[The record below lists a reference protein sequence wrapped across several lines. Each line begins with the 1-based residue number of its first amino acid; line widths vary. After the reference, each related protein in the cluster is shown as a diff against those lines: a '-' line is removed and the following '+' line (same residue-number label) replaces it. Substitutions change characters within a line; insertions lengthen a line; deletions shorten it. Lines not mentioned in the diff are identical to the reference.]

1 MKNIH
6 LNHPEDSILTGDL
19 AVLDAFLSAFF
30 LSVKID
36 GAPAIVWGQNPATGN
51 QFVGTKSVFNK
62 RKIKINESH
71 EDIDRNHDGP
81 VADILHACFDALPDT
96 SRIFQGD
103 FIGFGG
109 SAEYTPNTITYS
121 FDEVQYSEVI
131 VAPHTEYTAENDL
144 RDAVAEPI
152 KFEMESTEVCQFIQP
167 LAFADFGP
175 IWDRIEF
182 AKQMSTLVEFEDAKG
197 AKQLTKDLNA
207 YIRDGDEVV
216 AEEFENYQLVRL
228 WNLVKSIKEDALKC
242 CHHHDG
248 PDAWIGED
256 EIDAEGYVMHTEGG
270 SWKLVNR
277 EEFSHANFNMG
288 ITR

>member
-1 MKNIH
+1 M
-6 LNHPEDSILTGDL
+6 
-19 AVLDAFLSAFF
+19 
-30 LSVKID
+30 
-36 GAPAIVWGQNPATGN
+36 Q
-51 QFVGTKSVFNK
+51 
-62 RKIKINESH
+62 
-71 EDIDRNHDGP
+71 
-81 VADILHACFDALPDT
+81 
-96 SRIFQGD
+96 
-103 FIGFGG
+103 
-109 SAEYTPNTITYS
+109 
-121 FDEVQYSEVI
+121 
-131 VAPHTEYTAENDL
+131 
-144 RDAVAEPI
+144 
-152 KFEMESTEVCQFIQP
+152 STEVCQFIQP

-207 YIRDGDEVV
+207 YIRDGEEVV

-256 EIDAEGYVMHTEGG
+256 SIDAEGYVMHTELG